1 MRGAGLI
8 MGLMEQ
14 TEEAEAAEAAAAER
28 QARAAAE
35 AAERAALEREVTA
48 PRRREF
54 MLATLLRRRG

>member
-14 TEEAEAAEAAAAER
+14 TEE
-28 QARAAAE
+28 AE

>member
-1 MRGAGLI
+1 